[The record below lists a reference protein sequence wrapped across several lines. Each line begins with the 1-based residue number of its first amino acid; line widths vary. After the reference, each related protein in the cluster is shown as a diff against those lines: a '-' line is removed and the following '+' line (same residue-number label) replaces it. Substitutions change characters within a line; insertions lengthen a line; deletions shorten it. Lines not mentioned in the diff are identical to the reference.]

1 MKKETERKYVM
12 KIWRSMKRHLRSFIK
27 NGEQEDLHHFRTG
40 VKKLRALLI
49 LADSAEKSPGLEKR
63 FKPVRKI
70 FKQAGEIRNA
80 YINQELGKAVGE
92 NTDFM
97 REQQQIMETATL
109 AFNADKDQHRLR
121 LRKTRRSILKRI
133 RSVSKLH
140 LTLYYYQ
147 QLESI
152 ATALNQLRFDES
164 LHTCRKQLKVLLYNY
179 TLAGPELEISFNE
192 AYIDQVQEAIGNWH
206 DNQLALELFATGETG
221 SSDGIANGLKKQ
233 SARLKKQLTLLTRN
247 FQEQATTVTE
257 LPIPQVD

>member
-1 MKKETERKYVM
+1 MKKKTERKYVV
-12 KIWRSMKRHLRSFIK
+12 KTWRLMKRHLRSFVK

-49 LADSAEKSPGLEKR
+49 LADSAEKAPELEKR

-80 YINQELGKAVGE
+80 YINQELGKVAGE
-92 NTDFM
+92 NTDFT

-109 AFNADKDQHRLR
+109 AFNADNDQHRVW
-121 LRKTRRSILKRI
+121 LRKTRRIILKRI
-133 RSVSKLH
+133 RPVSKLH
-140 LTLYYYQ
+140 LTLYYRQ

-152 ATALNQLRFDES
+152 AAGLNQLRFDED

-179 TLAGPELEISFNE
+179 TLAGPELEISFNKV
-192 AYIDQVQEAIGNWH
+192 YIDQVQEAIGSWH
-206 DNQLALELFATGETG
+206 DNELAITLLSTGEAWN
-221 SSDGIANGLKKQ
+221 SNGISNGLKKQ
-233 SARLKKQLTLLTRN
+233 SAKLKKQLTTLIRN